1 MSCGAETVA
10 APDETAA
17 AYMASTLSTS
27 KATSEL
33 MCQWGFRRMQ
43 EVLWRTFNG
52 ITVSLLVFVNLS

>member
-1 MSCGAETVA
+1 
-10 APDETAA
+10 
-17 AYMASTLSTS
+17 
-27 KATSEL
+27 